1 MMDETKRPL
10 PIIIICTLGFIEI
23 LLVIFSIYTMP
34 DYLIDSWYPPY
45 LILCALIIM
54 ACMIAFWHM
63 QNWAIY
69 AYAAFIS
76 INQMLMYHMGVFS
89 IYCMIIPTII
99 LVLGCLSIK
108 RIEKQ
113 LS

>member
-1 MMDETKRPL
+1 MMDEIQRPL

-23 LLVIFSIYTMP
+23 LLVILSIYTMP
-34 DYLIDSWYPPY
+34 DHLIDSWYPPY
-45 LILCALIIM
+45 LILSALILM

-69 AYAAFIS
+69 SYTAFIS
-76 INQMLMYHMGVFS
+76 INQMLLFHMGVFS
-89 IYCMIIPTII
+89 FYSLIIPTII
-99 LVLGCLSIK
+99 LILGCLTLK
-108 RIEKQ
+108 NTEKQ